1 MEQTRIFIIK
11 FQIVL
16 KLTHDDNQNNT
27 NLYAEELYYTQTDKR
42 KQKESKIKGNK
53 LKKDRTI
60 SFQVI
65 EEMNNNIFT
74 TINEID
80 FDKIAVTNVDEL
92 CLEEYLKCNLIID
105 RKLRNIIIIFV
116 TIVLLCNEPL
126 EKQEF
131 ENKQAKNKK

>member
-1 MEQTRIFIIK
+1 
-11 FQIVL
+11 
-16 KLTHDDNQNNT
+16 
-27 NLYAEELYYTQTDKR
+27 
-42 KQKESKIKGNK
+42 
-53 LKKDRTI
+53 
-60 SFQVI
+60 
-65 EEMNNNIFT
+65 MNNNIFT

>member
-1 MEQTRIFIIK
+1 
-11 FQIVL
+11 
-16 KLTHDDNQNNT
+16 
-27 NLYAEELYYTQTDKR
+27 
-42 KQKESKIKGNK
+42 
-53 LKKDRTI
+53 
-60 SFQVI
+60 
-65 EEMNNNIFT
+65 MNNNIFS

-126 EKQEF
+126 EKQETSYYDF
-131 ENKQAKNKK
+131 ELSIIICLALKKILNIERCTKEN